1 VWKTSLAQSLYAWS
15 PKQVAFSRIELMP
28 SRTFSGA
35 IAGEATGGTSMIFW
49 FALDFAIVYLFTFHF
64 LLLFSKNQKK

>member
-1 VWKTSLAQSLYAWS
+1 
-15 PKQVAFSRIELMP
+15 VAFSRIELTP

-35 IAGEATGGTSMIFW
+35 VAGEATGGTSMIFS
-49 FALDFAIVYLFTFHF
+49 FDLDFAMVYLFTFHF